1 MRGGGWDTR
10 DTFVRVSAR
19 YNYYGDTLR
28 VSDVGF
34 RAVRDKTAQSA
45 Q

>member
-1 MRGGGWDTR
+1 MRGGGWDTLES
-10 DTFVRVSAR
+10 FVRVSSR

-34 RAVRDKTAQSA
+34 RAVRER
-45 Q
+45 

>member
-1 MRGGGWDTR
+1 MRGGAWDTR
-10 DTFVRVSAR
+10 ETFVRVSAR

-34 RAVRDKTAQSA
+34 RAVRERITQ
-45 Q
+45 